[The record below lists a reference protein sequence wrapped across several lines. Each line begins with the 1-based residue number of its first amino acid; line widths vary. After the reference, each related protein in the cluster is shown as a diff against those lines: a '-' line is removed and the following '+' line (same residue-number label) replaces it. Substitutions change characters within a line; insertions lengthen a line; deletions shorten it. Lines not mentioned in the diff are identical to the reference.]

1 MKNIQKMHKNAKGFT
16 LIELMIVV
24 AIIGVLAAVALP
36 AYSDYTVRA
45 RVSEVILA
53 ASSCRTDITEY
64 VQTTGGQLPT
74 QANANCDG
82 SSQFVSMVEW
92 DGMVVT
98 ALSATTDDLD
108 GASNMTIVLTPMVVG
123 SNIDSWTC
131 GGTIPLEFRP
141 GSCRN

>member
-36 AYSDYTVRA
+36 AYSDYT
-45 RVSEVILA
+45 